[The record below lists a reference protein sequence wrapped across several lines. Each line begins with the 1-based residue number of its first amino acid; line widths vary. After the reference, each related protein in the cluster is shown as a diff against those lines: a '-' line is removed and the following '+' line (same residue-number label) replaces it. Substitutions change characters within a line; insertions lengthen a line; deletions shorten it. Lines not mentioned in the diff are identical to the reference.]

1 MHMVFFWLIFS
12 VCAVTAWLIGYGM
25 GYLRGVRE
33 ANIGKGAAGDYRF
46 NGEWEAA
53 EDGNLRRE

>member
-1 MHMVFFWLIFS
+1 MNRVFFWLIFS
-12 VCAVTAWLIGYGM
+12 GCTVTAWLIGYGM
-25 GYLRGVRE
+25 GCLRGVKE
-33 ANIGKGAAGDYRF
+33 TNTDEVANGDYRF